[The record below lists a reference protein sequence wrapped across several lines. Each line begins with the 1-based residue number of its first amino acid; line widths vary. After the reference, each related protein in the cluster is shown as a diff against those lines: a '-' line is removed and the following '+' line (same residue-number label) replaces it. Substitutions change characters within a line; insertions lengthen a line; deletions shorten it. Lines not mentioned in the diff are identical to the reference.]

1 MKFSQVPALGV
12 RACMSSSTPWSLSVL
27 TLSVRSVLPSI
38 SVKISALQISDF
50 SILNSSAHTP
60 RYRRFACILTNADA
74 RLAVEVVVS
83 LLPPVGL
90 SPTTLHQL
98 AWRTTQKRIDNIW
111 QRIGRLKE
119 KSRGVAQHYDIDVT
133 SSEDGTQ
140 ALAINWRRQ
149 PVNGS
154 MLTHP
159 GVYCLRS
166 NQTDWDEETLWR
178 TYITLTDLEAVFRSL
193 KSELGLRPDLS
204 PQSPAHR
211 RAFVYHRDCLPTGA
225 GHST

>member
-98 AWRTTQKRIDNIW
+98 AWRTTHF
-111 QRIGRLKE
+111 RLIC
-119 KSRGVAQHYDIDVT
+119 SQQSVV
-133 SSEDGTQ
+133 
-140 ALAINWRRQ
+140 
-149 PVNGS
+149 
-154 MLTHP
+154 
-159 GVYCLRS
+159 
-166 NQTDWDEETLWR
+166 
-178 TYITLTDLEAVFRSL
+178 
-193 KSELGLRPDLS
+193 LGLDVRVLSGRDYCWKIESLAEPAVTGLGQPRPAVS
-204 PQSPAHR
+204 GH
-211 RAFVYHRDCLPTGA
+211 TGLLLYRIE
-225 GHST
+225 SQI